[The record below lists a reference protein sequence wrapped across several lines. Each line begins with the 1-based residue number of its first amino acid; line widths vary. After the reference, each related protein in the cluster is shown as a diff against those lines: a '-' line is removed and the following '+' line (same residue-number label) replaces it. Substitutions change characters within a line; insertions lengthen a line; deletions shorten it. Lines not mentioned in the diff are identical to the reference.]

1 MFSLLIFL
9 LKNSV
14 VEKLRCWKNFSF
26 FFYCVCSVLFQ
37 WYQPDTMVGQPS
49 VDGFVMLGSGSSTTE
64 SSTESESTTVSDPRL
79 AKVNI
84 RVSSARHVCGLFS
97 QARRAL
103 EKSSMLSGKEEE
115 KEVLRKTAQC
125 VLLKAMRKGERVLC
139 QREDEIDHRI
149 EKTVLTITD
158 DDLYGVN
165 CDEESI
171 RFLESCFNIDS
182 GACGENEG
190 VAKWFRSCIL

>member
-1 MFSLLIFL
+1 
-9 LKNSV
+9 
-14 VEKLRCWKNFSF
+14 
-26 FFYCVCSVLFQ
+26 
-37 WYQPDTMVGQPS
+37 MVGQPS

-64 SSTESESTTVSDPRL
+64 SSTESESTTVSESTDPRL